1 MLSAPILNTIRSTL
15 TPPLMYRLYDLGG
28 IIRLTDAP
36 DDVIVPGDGGGF
48 EVYYSVGLQSS
59 SSVANKEGSK
69 IGNFSIKGVL
79 TKDIRYS
86 SFEALRGLDVAVYL
100 YVPLSEGPI
109 GNIKEIIFKGKVGIT
124 TLEGGSRFSIEVV
137 SRLAASDSV
146 SLPQIGPN
154 CILTLGSE
162 RCSVNT
168 SLYSFPFTINNVSN
182 PRGVFS
188 IATSTPLPPV
198 GYFTLGKCRFFG
210 APDISQ
216 AGIIADIISVAGGWE
231 IRLLVPLEIYLD
243 VGMTGILTPGCDKTV
258 LTCTNKFNNLVNHLG
273 APGLPNINKR
283 LRGT

>member
-1 MLSAPILNTIRSTL
+1 MINQYTAQLIQSITDPVS
-15 TPPLMYRLYDLGG
+15 MYRLYDIGG

-36 DDVIVPGDGGGF
+36 NDIIARHGGILQ
-48 EVYYSVGLQSS
+48 VYYSSGLQSS
-59 SSVANKEGSK
+59 SSIANKEGSK

-79 TKDIRYS
+79 TKDLRYS
-86 SFEALRGLDVAVYL
+86 SFEALRGLNVTVYL
-100 YVPLSEGPI
+100 FIPPGEGGEADLTPV
-109 GNIKEIIFKGKVGIT
+109 IFRGKVGIT

-154 CILTLGSE
+154 CILTLGSK
-162 RCSVNT
+162 RCSIDT
-168 SLYSFPFTINNVSN
+168 SLYSVPFTIASVPN
-182 PRGVFS
+182 PRGVFT
-188 IATSTPLPPV
+188 INTSTPIPPV
-198 GYFTLGKCRFFG
+198 GYFTLGKCRFYG

-216 AGIIADIISVAGGWE
+216 AGIIADILSISGGWE

>member
-1 MLSAPILNTIRSTL
+1 MLSTSTL
-15 TPPLMYRLYDLGG
+15 DVIQSIQNPVSMYRLYDLGG

-36 DDVIVPGDGGGF
+36 NDVIFTPASVAQ
-48 EVYYSVGLQSS
+48 VYYSVGLQSS
-59 SSVANKEGSK
+59 SSIANKEGSK

-86 SFEALRGLDVAVYL
+86 SFEALRGLDVTVYL
-100 YVPLSEGPI
+100 FIPATDDGETDFTPV
-109 GNIKEIIFKGKVGIT
+109 IFKGKVGIT

-154 CILTLGSE
+154 CILTLGSQ
-162 RCSVNT
+162 RCSIDT
-168 SLYSFPFTINNVSN
+168 GLYSMPFTITSTPN
-182 PRGVFS
+182 PRGVFR
-188 IATSTPLPPV
+188 INTNTPVPPV
-198 GYFTLGKCRFFG
+198 GYFTLGKCRFYG

-216 AGIIADIISVAGGWE
+216 AGIIADILSAPGGWE

-258 LTCTNKFNNLVNHLG
+258 LTCSNKFNNLVNHLG